1 MAEIAYLFHKD
12 YLTDASGQKYF
23 ASPYLQRVQDTDV
36 QGRIAALAAGWVTNV
51 TALQNVPEQL
61 SDIGAMVTLDNIAWY
76 ETETDREAS
85 SPAYGDVS
93 FVYND
98 ASAANN
104 VLKIWTSGS
113 PDAWVETTFQMA
125 SAADLA
131 AKADAAR
138 TIAGAGLATG
148 GGDLTGDRTITVPAS
163 STEQAEAGTDEATA
177 MTPARVKESVDFR
190 TQAVRA
196 DVAALME
203 RLKDEVGVD
212 GYEIA
217 LAIAAGGLAAFG
229 FGRDGVFYANKFRG
243 FEGVG
248 VGEHP
253 YVIHDSNLRIAFAI
267 RDDGRVILLRDNE
280 TVVESDDTNFVWA
293 LGAVGGRSPLLID
306 RNGRTI
312 ALLREDWAA
321 RNVEQVMPLDAVAA
335 INSPAGHVLQTFK
348 RSDGLIDY
356 LADVGRVVRL
366 RQRNSADATASV
378 GVASGTLTC
387 ILHNGQSLG
396 AGGGASGSGDVLTP
410 TPLRPGIN
418 LMLNTGARGPQDTAY
433 VWSDGTDF
441 ASIYNVF
448 ASDKAETQEPRMF
461 SYWSWREM
469 CEGEP
474 LSTLVAINA
483 CDGGEEIEDL
493 DKGSDPYQNLLVML
507 LKARDLAVNTYGL
520 DGVDA
525 PCHFWTQGES
535 DALNETLSSYQ
546 TYLETYH
553 SDLKTDVAS
562 ILQAPLATLV
572 SNVETSTATL
582 VSYLASYTPDAI
594 DLPMIVDQMATR
606 DTGIGYEVSLA
617 QLEASRDNADI
628 HLSTPKYFLP
638 YIDTVHL
645 TKEGYALLGEYNARC
660 ARRVLAGQTWTGLR
674 PTSVTRSGAVITVAF
689 DIPENGSLAWDTTT
703 LPAGEADDYG
713 FVYEVETGTAPA
725 ISSVAIVGNTVEVTL
740 ASTPSGVTGETLSY
754 AYDGPGDGGGSGI
767 APGAWGNL
775 KSTSRDPS
783 QYYPDR
789 MLDHWCVVFKD
800 SVTV

>member
-1 MAEIAYLFHKD
+1 MGTIADAFDSAFRD
-12 YLTDASGQKYF
+12 YSTDGDPASGVHNPVK
-23 ASPYLQRVQDTDV
+23 SEIRDIGDV
-36 QGRIAALAAGWVTNV
+36 IEVITNALAAGILNYDDKSTLDADTGQSDGTLAFVTNDGTASNNGLYV
-51 TALQNVPEQL
+51 YSTDSPAAWTKTALQFPLATNT
-61 SDIGAMVTLDNIAWY
+61 I
-76 ETETDREAS
+76 
-85 SPAYGDVS
+85 
-93 FVYND
+93 
-98 ASAANN
+98 
-104 VLKIWTSGS
+104 SG
-113 PDAWVETTFQMA
+113 
-125 SAADLA
+125 
-131 AKADAAR
+131 
-138 TIAGAGLATG
+138 GGLVTG
-148 GGDLTGDRTITVPAS
+148 GGDLSDNRTLTVTAS
-163 STEQAEAGTDEATA
+163 SNAQATAGTDETTA
-177 MTPARVKESVDFR
+177 MTPARVAEAVAWF
-190 TQAVRA
+190 TQALTGRVSGLELA
-196 DVAALME
+196 
-203 RLKDEVGVD
+203 LKDEVGVE
-212 GYEIA
+212 GYN
-217 LAIAAGGLAAFG
+217 LGFAIAAGGLSAFG
-229 FGRDGVFYANKFRG
+229 FGRDGVFYANKFKG
-243 FEGVG
+243 FDGVG
-248 VGEHP
+248 GGEHL
-253 YVIHDSNLRIAFAI
+253 YALHDANLRIAFAV
-267 RDDGRVILLRDNE
+267 REDGRVILLRDNE
-280 TVVESDDTNFVWA
+280 SKIMNDDANFLWA
-293 LGAVGGRSPLLID
+293 LGAIGGRSPLLID
-306 RNGRTI
+306 RRGYMV

-321 RNVEQVMPLDAVAA
+321 RNVEQVMPLDPSAA
-335 INSPAGHVLQTFK
+335 LNSPVGNVLQVFK
-348 RSDGLIDY
+348 RSDNFIDY
-356 LADVGRVVRL
+356 LSDVGRVARL
-366 RQRNSADATASV
+366 RQRNSANATASV

-396 AGGGASGSGDVLTP
+396 AGGGASSSSDVLTP

-418 LMLNTGARGPQDTAY
+418 LMLDTGAFGPQDTTYTWA
-433 VWSDGTDF
+433 DCDDF
-441 ASIYNVF
+441 ASIYNTY
-448 ASDKAETQEPRMF
+448 AGGKAETQEPRMF

-483 CDGGEEIEDL
+483 CDGGEQIEDL

-572 SNVETSTATL
+572 SNVETSTASL
-582 VSYLASYTPDAI
+582 ISYIASYTPDAI

-689 DIPENGSLAWDTTT
+689 DIPENGSLTWDTTT
-703 LPAGEADDYG
+703 LPAGAADDYG

-725 ISSVAIVGNTVEVTL
+725 ISSVAIVGDTVEVTL

-775 KSTSRDPS
+775 KSTSQDRS

-789 MLDHWCVVFKD
+789 NLDHWCVVFKD